1 MFKRLLAVRQ
11 TVSLA
16 VVASLLAACNTTP
29 ATDKPPAWSVTETI
43 TNSSTPNV
51 PSGAARQT
59 VFFSRIPWQSM
70 NPGAAHFASGW
81 MNDVLVGNPYSFQ
94 LRVDGGNFLNGGL
107 LVRDVASGQM
117 LTVTQARVNH
127 GENCG
132 PNGHRAYGGTPQTA
146 DATRQC
152 YYNPGEVPRD
162 PSAIGFIPRPVLPEN
177 VATYSAELVP
187 SCDRHLQ
194 YLDMRCSGASDTVTL
209 LTLSPPSRPSA
220 PVHGRKYDYELISRN
235 NIGDS
240 VTPISAIYVEPGRCR
255 IDNFFIAPTSGNAT
269 DRVTAEWFV
278 RDCHSITVKTD
289 DPATPILYSNQVIAA
304 SQASEPSF
312 NDSRPYL
319 LPKRPTVTMTLE
331 ARDALGNRVT
341 RTARVTV
348 DPCSISK
355 TSPQCPTRCQAT
367 PAPAGCPQPPQPA
380 CPVGEGDADRQLKNF
395 TFEILC
401 STGGGTAFSR
411 EESELACTE
420 AAARQSV
427 TNRQVMGCGIVKFV
441 GELAPNPTD
450 PMPTPTCMGG
460 AMPKDWEFC
469 LACSSQTGPVLTTET
484 KNACFLP
491 DAVEAAKLNH
501 PTQSCWLNNSNACP

>member
-11 TVSLA
+11 TVSFA
-16 VVASLLAACNTTP
+16 VIASLLVACNTTP
-29 ATDKPPAWSVTETI
+29 ATDKPSAWSVTDAL
-43 TNSSTPNV
+43 TNSGTPNV
-51 PSGAARQT
+51 PAGAARQT
-59 VFFSRIPWQSM
+59 VFFSQIPWQSM
-70 NPGAAHFASGW
+70 SPGAAHFASGW

-107 LVRDVASGQM
+107 LVRDGASGQM
-117 LTVTQARVNH
+117 LTSTPPRVNH

-132 PNGHRAYGGTPQTA
+132 PNGHRPLGGTTATA

-152 YYNPGEVPRD
+152 YYNPGEQPRD
-162 PSAIGFIPRPVLPEN
+162 PNAVGFIARPVLPQT

-187 SCDRHLQ
+187 SCQGRLQ
-194 YLDMRCSGASDTVTL
+194 YLDMRCASQTDAVTV
-209 LTLSPPSRPSA
+209 LTLSPPLRPSA
-220 PVHGRKYDYELISRN
+220 PVHGRKFDYELMSRN

-240 VTPISAIYVEPGRCR
+240 VTPFSAIYVEPGRCR
-255 IDNFFIAPTSGNAT
+255 IDNFFIAPTSGDAT

-278 RDCHSITVKTD
+278 RDCYSVVVKTD
-289 DPATPILYSNQVIAA
+289 DPAVPILYSNQVTAA
-304 SQASEPSF
+304 NQASEPSF

-319 LPKRPTVTMTLE
+319 LPKRATVIMTLE
-331 ARDALGNRVT
+331 ARDALGTRVT

-348 DPCSISK
+348 DPCSISA

-367 PAPAGCPQPPQPA
+367 PAPAGCPQPPQPVCA
-380 CPVGEGDADRQLKNF
+380 VGEGDADRQPKLF

-401 STGGGTAFSR
+401 NTGGGTAFRR
-411 EESELACTE
+411 EESEPACTE
-420 AAARQSV
+420 AAARQSIQ
-427 TNRQVMGCGIVKFV
+427 NRQVLGCGVVKLV
-441 GELAPNPTD
+441 GDQAPNPTD
-450 PMPTPTCMGG
+450 PMTPPTCMGG

-469 LACSSQTGPVLTTET
+469 LACSSQSGPVLSTET

-501 PTQSCWLNNSNACP
+501 PTQNCWLNNAKACP